1 MSKSLKEMVEEQMES
16 GELELPI
23 FNQVAL
29 DLQRMKNE
37 DDVQLDQIIIAIM
50 TDPALAVRIL
60 KVANSS
66 FYGGLKEVST
76 IQQAVIRLGL
86 EQVAN
91 IALMSAQAAAHDAQ
105 LQKLKDRMPGL
116 WEHAYVS
123 AMGARWLAKEAGL
136 RDRAEEAFLAGLLHD
151 VGELVLLKI
160 LDQHAGDADIPPLTD
175 ALINEALEVLHPEL
189 GHRLMTT
196 WELPGIYADVARNHH
211 QPNLEEPDAL
221 HAIVRLVD
229 GGCAK
234 VGVGQRADDQMIL
247 SSLPEAG
254 FLDLNEIQLAEF
266 EVVLEDVRSQAG
278 TLL

>member
-1 MSKSLKEMVEEQMES
+1 MSKSLKEMVEEQMQS
-16 GELELPI
+16 DELELPV

-37 DDVQLDQIIIAIM
+37 DDVQLDKIIVAIM
-50 TDPALAVRIL
+50 SDPALAARIL
-60 KVANSS
+60 KIANSS

-86 EQVAN
+86 QQVAN

-105 LQKLKDRMPGL
+105 HKTLKERMPGM

-123 AMGARWLAKEAGL
+123 AVGARWLAREAGM

-160 LDQHAGDADIPPLTD
+160 LDACACGEDVPPLTD
-175 ALINEALEVLHPEL
+175 ALVNEALEALHSDL
-189 GHRLMTT
+189 GHRLMTA
-196 WELPGIYADVARNHH
+196 WELPGIYADVAMHH
-211 QPNLEEPDAL
+211 HRPTLEKADAL
-221 HAIVRLVD
+221 QAIVRLVD
-229 GGCAK
+229 SGCAK
-234 VGVGQRADDQMIL
+234 VGIGRNTDHQL
-247 SSLPEAG
+247 SLASLPEAD

-266 EVVLEDVRSQAG
+266 EVVLEDVRAEA
-278 TLL
+278 TALL

>member
-1 MSKSLKEMVEEQMES
+1 MSKSLKDMVGEQMQS
-16 GELELPI
+16 GELELPV

-37 DDVQLDQIIIAIM
+37 DDVQLDQIIVAIM
-50 TDPALAVRIL
+50 TDPALAVQIL

-91 IALMSAQAAAHDAQ
+91 IALMSAQAAAHDAH
-105 LQKLKDRMPGL
+105 LKTLKNRMPGM

-123 AMGARWLAKEAGL
+123 ALGARWLAKEAGM
-136 RDRAEEAFLAGLLHD
+136 RDRSEEAFLAGLLHD

-160 LDQHAGDADIPPLTD
+160 LDARAGDKDIPPLTD
-175 ALINEALEVLHPEL
+175 ALIDEALEALHPEL
-189 GHRLMTT
+189 GFSLMTS
-196 WELPGIYADVARNHH
+196 WELPGIYADIARNHH
-211 QPNLEEPDAL
+211 DSNLAEADAL
-221 HAIVRLVD
+221 QAIVRLVD

-234 VGVGQRADDQMIL
+234 VGVGRKADKQL
-247 SSLPEAG
+247 ALATLPEAE
-254 FLDLNEIQLAEF
+254 FLDLSEIQLAEF
-266 EVVLEDVRSQAG
+266 EVVVEDVRSQAA
-278 TLL
+278 TLF

>member
-1 MSKSLKEMVEEQMES
+1 MQS
-16 GELELPI
+16 GELELPV

-37 DDVQLDQIIIAIM
+37 DDVQLNQIIVAIM
-50 TDPALAVRIL
+50 TDPALAAQIL

-105 LQKLKDRMPGL
+105 LKTLKDRMPDL

-123 AMGARWLAKEAGL
+123 ALGARWLAREAGL

-160 LDQHAGDADIPPLTD
+160 LDAHASDADTPPLTD
-175 ALINEALEVLHPEL
+175 ALINEALEALHPEL
-189 GHRLMTT
+189 GHRLMTS

-211 QPNLEEPDAL
+211 QSTMGEPDAL
-221 HAIVRLVD
+221 QAIVRLVD

-234 VGVGQRADDQMIL
+234 VGIGRNADEQL
-247 SSLPEAG
+247 ALATLPEADV
-254 FLDLNEIQLAEF
+254 LDLSEIQLAEF
-266 EVVLEDVRSQAG
+266 EVVLEDVRSQAA
-278 TLL
+278 TLF

>member
-1 MSKSLKEMVEEQMES
+1 MSKSLKKMVEEQMQS
-16 GELELPI
+16 GELELPV

-37 DDVQLDQIIIAIM
+37 DDVQLNQIIVAIM
-50 TDPALAVRIL
+50 TDPALAAQIL

-105 LQKLKDRMPGL
+105 LKTLKERMPDL

-123 AMGARWLAKEAGL
+123 ALGARWLAREAGM

-160 LDQHAGDADIPPLTD
+160 LDARANDDDIPPLTD
-175 ALINEALEVLHPEL
+175 ALINEALEALHPEL

-196 WELPGIYADVARNHH
+196 WELPGIYADVAKNHH
-211 QPNLEEPDAL
+211 QADLAEADAL
-221 HAIVRLVD
+221 QAIVRLVD
-229 GGCAK
+229 SGCAK
-234 VGVGQRADDQMIL
+234 VGIGRNADDQLALAM
-247 SSLPEAG
+247 LPEADI
-254 FLDLNEIQLAEF
+254 LDLSEIQLAEF
-266 EVVLEDVRSQAG
+266 EVVLEDVRSQAA
-278 TLL
+278 TLF